1 MSWQAGRVQASSVAA
16 FRVVQ
21 IALTAG
27 LLAFV
32 CCLCVRAQQS
42 PAKTSASSDTAIPS
56 PDRLEPD
63 EVSRLMQGSD
73 KPLILQVGSH
83 VFYAEAHIPGSEYV
97 GAVGTS
103 AGIQALRE
111 RVSGLKR
118 DQLIIIYCGCCPWDR
133 CPNIRPAYTE
143 LHALGFTRVKTMY
156 VAENFGANWVKKGY
170 PVAAGR

>member
-1 MSWQAGRVQASSVAA
+1 MSWQAGRGQASSVEA
-16 FRVVQ
+16 FRGVQ

-143 LHALGFTRVKTMY
+143 L
-156 VAENFGANWVKKGY
+156 
-170 PVAAGR
+170 